1 MSVSMYLGAIDV
13 FREKKRYDW
22 TVRLQ
27 RSAIF
32 IVTTVYLMIIY
43 IMCTVLYYCLKQQQ
57 QQQQHYHRCS
67 TIEIVSLLT
76 LPVVYT
82 EYVR

>member
-1 MSVSMYLGAIDV
+1 MYLGAIDV

-32 IVTTVYLMIIY
+32 IVTTDYLMIIY
-43 IMCTVLYYCLKQQQ
+43 IMCTVLYYCQKQQKQQQ
-57 QQQQHYHRCS
+57 RYHYHRCS